1 MSLLVTQ
8 SIKLSITSF
17 LHIMFFSILSYSKS
31 TVDYKLALTKGI
43 AFEQQHLPWT
53 QCCCSLWPSTTTE
66 GVKGGLRHS
75 LLQVIWWDR
84 SLYSWMFLGTDFMI
98 SYLHGTT
105 DWFQIGKGVRQGC
118 IFPTCLFNF
127 YAEYIMRNA
136 GLEEAQ
142 AGIKIAWR
150 NINNL
155 KYANDTTL
163 MAESEEEL
171 KSLWWKWKR
180 TSRLLPCPGYYKQC
194 CDEHWGTRVSF
205 PSGFLSVYTQQWDCW
220 IIRQFYFQF
229 FKESRNCST

>member
-53 QCCCSLWPSTTTE
+53 QCCCSLWPSTTPE
-66 GVKGGLRHS
+66 GVKGGVRHS
-75 LLQVIWWDR
+75 LLQVIWWD
-84 SLYSWMFLGTDFMI
+84 YF
-98 SYLHGTT
+98 HGTT

-136 GLEEAQ
+136 RLEEAQ
-142 AGIKIAWR
+142 AGIKIAGR

-155 KYANDTTL
+155 RYADDTTL

-180 TSRLLPCPGYYKQC
+180 
-194 CDEHWGTRVSF
+194 RVKK
-205 PSGFLSVYTQQWDCW
+205 LA
-220 IIRQFYFQF
+220 
-229 FKESRNCST
+229 